1 MLKVMLCFASLLSV
15 FSGNQPVFAVQPS
28 AECSEQAVS
37 PRIWGTL
44 TSSELTSTDGKLRVR
59 LTYTHEIG
67 TNTIVYING
76 IASVSSSR
84 GYVSDASIISSSI
97 NQNRAAVNIRYIVNG
112 TAYTAV
118 VNLTV

>member
-1 MLKVMLCFASLLSV
+1 MLKAMLCSVSLLSV
-15 FSGNQPVFAVQPS
+15 FLVNQPVFTPQPS
-28 AECSEQAVS
+28 AVCSEQAVS

-76 IASVSSSR
+76 IASVYSTR
-84 GYVSDASIISSSI
+84 GHVSDASIISSSI
-97 NQNRAAVNIRYIVNG
+97 NQNRASVNIRYVVNG
-112 TAYTAV
+112 VAYTAL